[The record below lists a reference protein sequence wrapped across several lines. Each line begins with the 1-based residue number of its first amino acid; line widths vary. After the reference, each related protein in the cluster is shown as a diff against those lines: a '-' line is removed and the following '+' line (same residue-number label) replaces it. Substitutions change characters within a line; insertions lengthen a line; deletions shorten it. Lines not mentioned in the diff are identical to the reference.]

1 MRKTFLTLGL
11 LALIVVNMP
20 VWASVTRP
28 GAFEKRIELLLRAP
42 ITEERP
48 IHERP
53 RGPVYVPEVGQTDHT
68 LFFPDE
74 TDLFLNLYSEDEDGE
89 LLLEYS
95 TAVPAATQSITL
107 PASLTG
113 TFVIEVIRADQHFQG
128 EIEL

>member
-1 MRKTFLTLGL
+1 MKKTILQIAFIAITFIGFSSSAWAWEKIKNFTVLNLTLMDNV
-11 LALIVVNMP
+11 I
-20 VWASVTRP
+20 
-28 GAFEKRIELLLRAP
+28 KD
-42 ITEERP
+42 
-48 IHERP
+48 RP

-74 TDLFLNLYSEDEDGE
+74 TDLFLNIYSEDEDGE

-95 TAVPAATQSITL
+95 TAVPAATQSISL
-107 PASLTG
+107 PASLAG

>member
-1 MRKTFLTLGL
+1 MNTKKILLKT
-11 LALIVVNMP
+11 
-20 VWASVTRP
+20 
-28 GAFEKRIELLLRAP
+28 LLLSVVLWGVSPSTYAWEKSTHHIPLVLRTLP
-42 ITEERP
+42 DIDPE
-48 IHERP
+48 INHP
-53 RGPVYVPEVGQTDHT
+53 RGPVYVPEVGQTGHT

-74 TDLFLNLYSEDEDGE
+74 TDLFLNIYSEDEDGE

-107 PASLTG
+107 PATLAG

>member
-1 MRKTFLTLGL
+1 MDNVIKD
-11 LALIVVNMP
+11 
-20 VWASVTRP
+20 
-28 GAFEKRIELLLRAP
+28 
-42 ITEERP
+42 
-48 IHERP
+48 RP

-107 PASLTG
+107 PATLTG
-113 TFVIEVIRADQHFQG
+113 TFVIEVVRADQHK
-128 EIEL
+128 IVR

>member
-1 MRKTFLTLGL
+1 MKKTILQIAFIAITFIGFSSSAWAWETIKNFTVINLTLMDNV
-11 LALIVVNMP
+11 I
-20 VWASVTRP
+20 
-28 GAFEKRIELLLRAP
+28 KD
-42 ITEERP
+42 
-48 IHERP
+48 RP

-74 TDLFLNLYSEDEDGE
+74 TDLFLNIYSEDEDGE

-95 TAVPAATQSITL
+95 TAVPAATLSITL
-107 PASLTG
+107 PATLAG

>member
-1 MRKTFLTLGL
+1 MGSLPKHLCMGK
-11 LALIVVNMP
+11 IY
-20 VWASVTRP
+20 ASHSFSTAHTPRYRP
-28 GAFEKRIELLLRAP
+28 GNQSSARTCLR
-42 ITEERP
+42 T
-48 IHERP
+48 
-53 RGPVYVPEVGQTDHT
+53 RGGTDGPHA
-68 LFFPDE
+68 LFPDE
-74 TDLFLNLYSEDEDGE
+74 TDLFLNIFSEDEDGE